1 VFKAAQSLC
10 DRLISFESN
19 YFLKTYSGGKCIG
32 RPRKNKAGLTGRA
45 GRRAIEQEDLARESQ
60 RWQRRKAMVKIFL
73 GNI

>member
-10 DRLISFESN
+10 NRFISFESN
-19 YFLKTYSGGKCIG
+19 YFLETYLGGKSIG

-60 RWQRRKAMVKIFL
+60 RWQRRKATIKIFL
-73 GNI
+73 GDS